1 VVTIRE
7 VAEAAK
13 VSISTVSHVIN
24 ETRYVTPET
33 RARVEAAIKDLNYQH
48 NRLAS
53 SLRNQK
59 TQTIGVLLPNN
70 ANPFFAEI
78 LAGIE
83 TTFYSAGYNFIM
95 GNANDD
101 PDRELSYLRVLL
113 SRQVDGVLL
122 VSTGA
127 YEAALDLLAQQNV
140 PVVMIDRTTSADVD
154 VIGTDNASGGEL
166 ATEYL
171 IGLGHQRIAC
181 VTGPSFLTPSSER
194 VVGYKRAMADAGLPV
209 DKNWIIPGD
218 FHAESGYQATQELL
232 RLDTSLT
239 AVFACNDLMAL
250 GVLCALHEAGLRVPQ
265 DISVVGYDDIVMAS
279 YSVPRLTTIAQP
291 SQSLGQLAAE
301 RLVERLQ
308 NPDTASRQDVLPVYL
323 VERSSCRNVRGD

>member
-1 VVTIRE
+1 MVTIRE

-24 ETRYVTPET
+24 ETRFVRPET
-33 RARVEAAIKDLNYQH
+33 RARVETAIKDLNYQH

-83 TTFYSAGYNFIM
+83 TTFYNAGYNFIM

-101 PDRELSYLRVLL
+101 PNRELSYLRVLL

-127 YEAALDLLAQQNV
+127 YEAALDLLAQKNV
-140 PVVMIDRTTSADVD
+140 PVVMIDRTASADVD
-154 VIGTDNASGGEL
+154 VIGTDNATGGQL

-171 IGLGHQRIAC
+171 IGLGHERIAC
-181 VTGPSFLTPSSER
+181 ITGPSFLTPSSER
-194 VVGYKRAMADAGLPV
+194 VVGYMRAMADSGLTV
-209 DKNWIIPGD
+209 DENWIISGD
-218 FHAESGYQATQELL
+218 FHEQSGYDAMRELL
-232 RLDTSLT
+232 TLDTGLT

-250 GVLCALHEAGLRVPQ
+250 GVLCALHEAGLRVPE
-265 DISVVGYDDIVMAS
+265 DISVIGYDDIVMAS

-291 SQSLGQLAAE
+291 SESLGQLAAK

-308 NPDTASRQDVLPVYL
+308 KPDTAARQDILPVHL
-323 VERSSCRNVRGD
+323 VERHSCRDIRGD